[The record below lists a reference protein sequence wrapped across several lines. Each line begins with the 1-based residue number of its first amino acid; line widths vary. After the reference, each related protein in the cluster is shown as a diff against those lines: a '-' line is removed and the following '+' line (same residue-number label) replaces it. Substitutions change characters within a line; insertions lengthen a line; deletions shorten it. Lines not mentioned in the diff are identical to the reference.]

1 MADERVWRRFPKTAQ
16 EFEAAFPDEAACRQL
31 LIELRWGGQP
41 VCVRCGSD
49 QTWELAN
56 GRFECRSCGYQMSVT
71 AGTPLQGTRKPLR
84 LWFRALWE
92 MTARKNGISAKDLQ
106 RILGFGSY
114 ETAWVWM
121 QKLRRCMVRQG
132 RPQLE
137 GHIVVDDAYFGSQGE
152 RSGRPGEQKA
162 AIFVAAED
170 GGRIRLEH
178 APDLST
184 RSVRSFVERNVSG
197 GSSVTTDGYS
207 TYNRSTIRG
216 RGHHQIIVKR
226 LPRGSGD
233 PIQNA
238 HHAIS
243 LVRRFWIGTYHGA
256 VSRKHFQ
263 AYLDE
268 FEFRHNRR
276 KTRGVGRIV
285 ARVLEVL
292 VHSQPITYRTIV
304 KSTPHPRFETT

>member
-1 MADERVWRRFPKTAQ
+1 MADERVWRRFPKTAH

-31 LIELRWGGQP
+31 LIELRWGRQP

-56 GRFECRSCGYQMSVT
+56 GRFECRSCGHQMSMT
-71 AGTPLQGTRKPLR
+71 AGTLLQGTRKSLR

-106 RILGFGSY
+106 RSLGFGSC

-121 QKLRRCMVRQG
+121 QKLRRCMVRQD

-137 GHIVVDDAYFGSQGE
+137 GHIVVDDAYFGSKSQ
-152 RSGRPGEQKA
+152 RSGRPGDQEA
-162 AIFVAAED
+162 SIFVAAED

-197 GSSVTTDGYS
+197 GSRVAIDGYG

-216 RGHHQIIVKR
+216 RGHRQIIVKR
-226 LPRGSGD
+226 LPQGSGD

-292 VHSQPITYRTIV
+292 VHRQPITYRAIV

>member
-1 MADERVWRRFPKTAQ
+1 MVDESVWRRFPRTAQ
-16 EFEAAFPDEAACRQL
+16 DFEAAFPDEAACRKL

-41 VCVRCGSD
+41 ACVRCGSER
-49 QTWELAN
+49 TWELAN
-56 GRFECRSCGYQMSVT
+56 GRFECRSCGHQISVT
-71 AGTPLQGTRKPLR
+71 AGTPLQGTRKPLK

-92 MTARKNGISAKDLQ
+92 MAARKNGISAKDLQ

-121 QKLRRCMVRQG
+121 QKLRRCMVRHD
-132 RPQLE
+132 RSRLE
-137 GHIVVDDAYFGSQGE
+137 GHVVVDDAYFGAK
-152 RSGRPGEQKA
+152 SGRPGRPAEQKA
-162 AIFVAAED
+162 AIFVAAEED
-170 GGRIRLEH
+170 GRIRLEH

-184 RSVRSFVERNVSG
+184 SSVRSFVERNITE
-197 GSSVTTDGYS
+197 GSQVTTDGYG

-216 RGHHQIIVKR
+216 RGHQQIIVKR
-226 LPRGSGD
+226 LPGRSED

-263 AYLDE
+263 VYLDE

-292 VHSQPITYRTIV
+292 VHSQPITYRTITQ
-304 KSTPHPRFETT
+304 STPHPRFETT

>member
-1 MADERVWRRFPKTAQ
+1 M
-16 EFEAAFPDEAACRQL
+16 AFPDEAACRKL
-31 LIELRWGGQP
+31 LIELRWAGQP
-41 VCVRCGSD
+41 ACVRCGSD
-49 QTWELAN
+49 RTWELAN
-56 GRFECRSCGYQMSVT
+56 GRFECRSCGHQMSVT
-71 AGTPLQGTRKPLR
+71 AGTPLQGTRKPLK

-92 MTARKNGISAKDLQ
+92 MAARKNGISAKDLQ

-121 QKLRRCMVRQG
+121 QKLRRCMVRHD
-132 RPQLE
+132 RSRLE
-137 GHIVVDDAYFGSQGE
+137 GHVVVDDAYFGAKG
-152 RSGRPGEQKA
+152 GRPGRPAEQKA
-162 AIFVAAED
+162 AIFVAAEED
-170 GGRIRLEH
+170 GRIRLEH

-184 RSVRSFVERNVSG
+184 SSVRSFVERNITE
-197 GSSVTTDGYS
+197 GSHVTTDGYG

-216 RGHHQIIVKR
+216 RGHQQIIVKR
-226 LPRGSGD
+226 LPERSED

-292 VHSQPITYRTIV
+292 VHSQPITYRTITQ
-304 KSTPHPRFETT
+304 STPHPRFETT